1 MQNTVGNMTRA
12 FLAVIALTC
21 LTALPATAQ
30 DCTEWEDKP
39 FWEKVTPEQVQICLD
54 NGARLYSTP
63 SQAITPLHSAVKYSN
78 NPKVII
84 ALLDAGA
91 DVNAR
96 APNGRTVYA
105 TPLHL
110 AAQHSKT
117 PKVVKILLDAGAE
130 VDALLG
136 TGDWNGTVLRT
147 PLHQA
152 AKHNENAEIITLL
165 LQAGADVNLNEN
177 PTFAGLSA
185 LNIELSTRIYA
196 SGRTAV
202 YFAAKYN
209 KNPKIITALINAGA
223 DINTRDSK
231 FKRTPLHL
239 AALWNENPEV
249 VMVLLNAGADGK
261 IKDRDGITAFRI
273 ARKNRAVKKSP
284 AYQALK
290 DASK

>member
-1 MQNTVGNMTRA
+1 MQNTIAQMIRA
-12 FLAVIALTC
+12 TLAVIALTC
-21 LTALPATAQ
+21 LTALPAQAQ
-30 DCTEWEDKP
+30 DCRGWEDKP

-54 NGARLYSTP
+54 NGARVYSTP

-96 APNGRTVYA
+96 APNGRTVSA

-110 AAQHSKT
+110 AAKHNKNSK
-117 PKVVKILLDAGAE
+117 VIKILLDAGAE

-136 TGDWNGTVLRT
+136 TSDWNGTVLRT

-152 AKHNENAEIITLL
+152 AEHNENAEIITLL

-185 LNIELSTRIYA
+185 SNIGLNTRINA

-209 KNPKIITALINAGA
+209 KNPEIMTALINAGA

-261 IKDRDGITAFRI
+261 IKDRDGITAFSLAKR
-273 ARKNRAVKKSP
+273 NRAVKKSP
-284 AYQALK
+284 AYQVLE
-290 DASK
+290 DASR